1 MDNQNIARILQE
13 IAQLLEI
20 KGENRF
26 RVRAFENAARTI
38 DGLTESLPDII
49 AQGNVTTL
57 PGIGKAIAADIEAIS
72 TTGTCALHEE
82 LMSELDPGLL
92 DIFRVQGLGPKR
104 IKTLYDTLGI
114 SNLELL
120 EKAAREQRIRTLPG
134 LGAKTEEKIL
144 AEIER
149 LAEDQGRTPLP
160 AAQITAESL
169 KARLATLPE
178 VQQIEIA
185 GSLRRGQETIGDI
198 DLLVTSEQPATIM
211 AFFSTL
217 PEVAQILA
225 SGDTKTSVRLR
236 SGIQVDLRVVPAN
249 SFGAALHYFTGSKG
263 HHIELRTR
271 AKRAGM
277 KINEYGVF
285 KNDDPT
291 PIASKTE
298 HDVFAALGLQYI
310 PPEIRE
316 GRGEIDAAAKNSLP
330 KLIERS
336 DVRGDIHMHTVETDG
351 RATIEEMAAAARELG
366 HDYIV
371 ITDHSEAVRVA
382 NGMTPD
388 RFRAHIERIRQANA
402 ATPDFTILAGI
413 EVDIL
418 KEGDLDMDHDLL
430 AECDWVVG
438 SIHSHF
444 ALDPKTMT
452 TRLLRAMET
461 GLISCLGHPTGRIL
475 GGRAGYQYDLD
486 AIFEAAVE
494 FGIAVEMNGSAG
506 RLDFNAEHAERAKR
520 KGVKIVFGSDAHST
534 RGLSDIDFSVQ
545 QARRAW
551 LTAHDVLNTLSVENL
566 LASVRPGLRS
576 HS

>member
-1 MDNQNIARILQE
+1 MENQNVARILSE
-13 IAQLLEI
+13 VAQLLEI

-26 RVRAFENAARTI
+26 RIRAFENAARTI
-38 DGLTESLPDII
+38 DGLTDSLQDII
-49 AQGNVTTL
+49 NRGELTKL
-57 PGIGKAIAADIEAIS
+57 PAIGKAIAADIEAIF
-72 TTGTCALHEE
+72 TTGTCQIHED
-82 LMSELDPGLL
+82 LLKELDPGLL

-104 IKTLYDTLGI
+104 IKTLYETLGI
-114 SNLELL
+114 SNLEML

-144 AEIER
+144 AEIQR

-160 AAQITAESL
+160 AAQITAEYL
-169 KARLATLPE
+169 KAQLAGLPQVE
-178 VQQIEIA
+178 QIEIA

-198 DLLVTSEQPATIM
+198 DLLVASDQPAPIM
-211 AFFSTL
+211 KLFSTL
-217 PEVAQILA
+217 PEVGQVLA
-225 SGDTKTSVRLR
+225 SGETKTSVRLR
-236 SGIQVDLRVVPAN
+236 SGIQVDLRVVDADC
-249 SFGAALHYFTGSKG
+249 FGAALHYFTGSKG

-271 AKRAGM
+271 AKRAGL

-316 GRGEIDAAAKNSLP
+316 GRGEIDAAAQNALP
-330 KLIERS
+330 TLIERK
-336 DVRGDIHMHTVETDG
+336 DVRGDLHMHTVETDG
-351 RATIEEMAAAARELG
+351 RATIEEMAAAARALG

-388 RFRAHIERIRQANA
+388 RFRAHIDRIRQADA
-402 ATPDFTILAGI
+402 ASPDIRILAGI

-418 KEGDLDMDHDLL
+418 KDGDLDMDHDLL

-444 ALDPKTMT
+444 ALDNKTMT
-452 TRLLRAMET
+452 ERLLRAMET

-475 GGRAGYQYDLD
+475 GGRAGYQYDFD
-486 AIFEAAVE
+486 AIFEAALE
-494 FGIAVEMNGSAG
+494 YGIALEMNGSTG

-520 KGVKIVFGSDAHST
+520 KGVKIVFGSDAHSI

-551 LTAHDVLNTLSVENL
+551 LTPHDVLNTLSVDEL
-566 LASVRPGLRS
+566 LASVRPGLR
-576 HS
+576 